1 MIIRN
6 LTKKYMVTQEYLG
19 NENVRQYICYE
30 LDEPEKSQ
38 YCAVCQKIS
47 SVRGEEIRFLMEEMK
62 NENFSDLSDFFINDN
77 CLYVLLKHHVGDE
90 LGHKIVSEK
99 FSLDERLEI
108 IKNLLEK
115 ILILN
120 MPVYFFA
127 SAMDVS
133 RIIISKGNEVNFT
146 YDCRNMIEFDTV
158 QFQNGAEA
166 LADVIK
172 FVFTYELKERSMPE
186 LETFVYNLGH
196 NGMTKYLEIYEK
208 YWQVYQIYFGIK
220 QENLEPRSFKFKVWD
235 FIKKVGSFIKKL
247 IQPALLML
255 AVGYLVVSIMG
266 VLAEHGVN
274 DNFKSIGTVIV
285 NNKDTSNDGQ
295 SVTDNI
301 SEETELEKA
310 DTSGVE

>member
-19 NENVRQYICYE
+19 NEDVRQYICYE
-30 LDEPEKSQ
+30 LDVPEKSQ
-38 YCAVCQKIS
+38 YCAVCQKLS
-47 SVRGEEIRFLMEEMK
+47 SVRGEEIRFLMEELK
-62 NENFSDLSDFFINDN
+62 NENFSDLTDFFINDD
-77 CLYVLLKHHVGDE
+77 CLYVLLKHHVGND
-90 LGHKIVSEK
+90 LGHKIASEK
-99 FSLDERLEI
+99 CSLDERLEI

-133 RIIISKGNEVNFT
+133 RIIITKSNEVYFT
-146 YDCRNMIEFDTV
+146 YDCRNIVEFDSV
-158 QFQNGAEA
+158 QFQNGAKA
-166 LADVIK
+166 LANVIK
-172 FVFTYELKERSMPE
+172 FVFAYELKERSMPE
-186 LETFVYNLGH
+186 LETFVYNLGN

-220 QENLEPRSFKFKVWD
+220 QEDLEPRSLKFKIWD
-235 FIKKVGSFIKKL
+235 IIKKVGSFIKKL

-255 AVGYLVVSIMG
+255 AIGYLIVSIMG
-266 VLAEHGVN
+266 VLSEHGVN
-274 DNFKSIGTVIV
+274 ENFKTIGTVIV
-285 NNKDTSNDGQ
+285 TDKDTGYDEQ
-295 SVTDNI
+295 SDTDN
-301 SEETELEKA
+301 SSQEAETEKA